1 MDNQEWT
8 IKNGQSRMNN
18 QEWTIKNGQSRMDN
32 QEWTIHCNTMQHK
45 SITTTTK
52 KDRNKH
58 NKN

>member
-1 MDNQEWT
+1 
-8 IKNGQSRMNN
+8 
-18 QEWTIKNGQSRMDN
+18 MDN